1 MVYLKKILKKEKI
14 VIVGNG
20 VAGNSAADTIK
31 SINPFAEVTI
41 VSDNK
46 NYFYSACA
54 LPNYLAGEIKRKDIF
69 IKNKYHYKKAK
80 INLILNEEIKRINHK
95 IKKIYT
101 ANDLVF
107 SYDKLIIAS
116 GSYPSIP
123 NFAYTNLSGI
133 RTFKYIQDADKLISK
148 KSKKIVVIGGGA
160 VGIELSISLIKK
172 GNIVYL
178 VELAPKLL
186 GQAFDINFSNYI
198 KKILQNLGIKV
209 FTSTKL
215 ISIEGEENVKK
226 IITDQID
233 ISCDLV
239 ICAIGMKPEVK
250 FAKKSGIEIGKFS
263 GIKVN
268 NRMLTNIKDVYA
280 CGDCAETENGN
291 IGNML
296 WLPAKLQ
303 GKIAAFNCCGIKKKY
318 QNEVNVFTLN
328 TGEDYFISI
337 GKITNAR
344 EENILEKKEGKQWW
358 KILFS
363 EDDKAFGAQIVNNIK
378 IAGLLYICINK
389 ALDKHYCQFLLNNP
403 FMESLM
409 FLSRDLMNKIDK

>member
-1 MVYLKKILKKEKI
+1 MVYLEKTLKKKKI
-14 VIVGNG
+14 VIIGNG

-41 VSDNK
+41 ISNNK

-54 LPNYLAGEIKRKDIF
+54 LPSYLAGETKRKDIF

-80 INLILNEEIKRINHK
+80 INLISNQEIKRINHA

-101 ANDLVF
+101 VNDIVF

-116 GSYPSIP
+116 GSHPSIP
-123 NFAYTNLSGI
+123 NFGSTNLSGI
-133 RTFKYIQDADKLISK
+133 HTFKYIQDADKLISK

-160 VGIELSISLIKK
+160 VGIELAISLIKN

-178 VELAPKLL
+178 IELAPKLL
-186 GQAFDINFSNYI
+186 GQAFDINFSNHI
-198 KKILQNLGIKV
+198 KKILQNYGIKV

-215 ISIEGEENVKK
+215 ISIEGEEKIKK

-233 ISCDLV
+233 ISCDLA
-239 ICAIGMKPEVK
+239 IYAIGMKPEVE
-250 FAKKSGIEIGKFS
+250 FTKKSGIKIGKFG

-268 NRMLTNIKDVYA
+268 NRMLTNVKDVYA
-280 CGDCAETENGN
+280 CGDCAETEYGN

-296 WLPAKLQ
+296 WSPAKLQ

-318 QNEVNVFTLN
+318 KNEVNVFTLN

-337 GKITNAR
+337 GKIINTKKRNT
-344 EENILEKKEGKQWW
+344 LEKKQGKQWW

-363 EDDKAFGAQIVNNIK
+363 EDNKAFGAQIVNNIK

-403 FMESLM
+403 FMESPM
-409 FLSRDLMNKIDK
+409 FLSRNFMDKICK